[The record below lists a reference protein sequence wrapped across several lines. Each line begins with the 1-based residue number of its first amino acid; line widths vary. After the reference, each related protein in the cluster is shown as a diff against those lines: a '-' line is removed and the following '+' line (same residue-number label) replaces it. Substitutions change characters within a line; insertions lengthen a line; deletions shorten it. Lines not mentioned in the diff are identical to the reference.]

1 MLNNITQIPAP
12 RVPVIDANTG
22 LMSREWYRFFVN
34 LFDLTGD
41 GSNTTSL
48 TDLQVGPPSLDG
60 FAASIT
66 FSDLAPPIPTPTSV
80 DDLAPRDELGTL
92 AAKNSASLTA
102 DVSGILPTANGGTG
116 VSTFTANGVAYASS
130 TSVLATGSALVF
142 TSGSLGINGTPAA
155 SAILDG
161 QSTTQ
166 GFRFPNMTTTQKN
179 AISSPATG
187 LVVFDT
193 TLAKLCVYSGSA
205 WQTVTSV

>member
-34 LFDLTGD
+34 LFNLTGD
-41 GSNTTSL
+41 GSNTISL
-48 TDLQVGPPSLDG
+48 TDLQLGPPTDTAVQIG
-60 FAASIT
+60 VPYA
-66 FSDLAPPIPTPTSV
+66 DLSPPIPTPTSV
-80 DDLAPRDELGTL
+80 DDLAPRAELGTL

-187 LVVFDT
+187 LVIFDT

>member
-1 MLNNITQIPAP
+1 MPNNITQIPAP
-12 RVPVIDANTG
+12 RVSVIDANTG
-22 LMSREWYRFFVN
+22 LMSREWYRFFIN
-34 LFDLTGD
+34 LFNLTGD
-41 GSNTTSL
+41 GSNTISL

-66 FSDLAPPIPTPTSV
+66 YADVAPPVPTPTSV

-116 VSTFTANGVAYASS
+116 
-130 TSVLATGSALVF
+130 
-142 TSGSLGINGTPAA
+142 
-155 SAILDG
+155 
-161 QSTTQ
+161 QSTPTGIQ
-166 GFRFPNMTTTQKN
+166 FTNLTTTQKN

-187 LVVFDT
+187 LVIFDT

>member
-1 MLNNITQIPAP
+1 MPSNLTQIPAP
-12 RVPVIDANTG
+12 RVPVIDAKTG
-22 LMSREWYRFFVN
+22 LMSREWYRFFIN
-34 LFDLTGD
+34 LFDLTGE

-66 FSDLAPPIPTPTSV
+66 FADLAPPVPTPTSV
-80 DDLAPRDELGTL
+80 DDLAPRAELGTL

-116 VSTFTANGVAYASS
+116 
-130 TSVLATGSALVF
+130 
-142 TSGSLGINGTPAA
+142 
-155 SAILDG
+155 
-161 QSTTQ
+161 QSTPTGIQ
-166 GFRFPNMTTTQKN
+166 FTNLTTVQKN

-187 LVVFDT
+187 LVIFDT

-205 WQTVTSV
+205 WQTITSI

>member
-12 RVPVIDANTG
+12 RVSVIDANTG

-34 LFDLTGD
+34 LFDLTGE

-66 FSDLAPPIPTPTSV
+66 YADVAPPVPMPTSV

-116 VSTFTANGVAYASS
+116 
-130 TSVLATGSALVF
+130 
-142 TSGSLGINGTPAA
+142 
-155 SAILDG
+155 
-161 QSTTQ
+161 QSTPTGIQ
-166 GFRFPNMTTTQKN
+166 FTNLTTTQKN

-187 LVVFDT
+187 LVIFDT

>member
-1 MLNNITQIPAP
+1 MPSNLTQIPAP
-12 RVPVIDANTG
+12 RVPVIDAKTG

-34 LFDLTGD
+34 LFDLTGE

-66 FSDLAPPIPTPTSV
+66 FADLAPSVPTPTSV
-80 DDLAPRDELGTL
+80 DDLAPRAELGTL
-92 AAKNSASLTA
+92 AAKNSANLTA

-116 VSTFTANGVAYASS
+116 LSTFTANGVAYASS

-142 TSGSLGINGTPAA
+142 TSGSLGINGAPAA

-187 LVVFDT
+187 LVIFDT

>member
-1 MLNNITQIPAP
+1 MPNNITQIPAP
-12 RVPVIDANTG
+12 RVSVIDANTG
-22 LMSREWYRFFVN
+22 LMSREWYRFFIN
-34 LFDLTGD
+34 LFNLTGD
-41 GSNTTSL
+41 GSNTISL
-48 TDLQVGPPSLDG
+48 TDLQVGPPSLDS

-66 FSDLAPPIPTPTSV
+66 YADVAPPIPTPTSV

-116 VSTFTANGVAYASS
+116 
-130 TSVLATGSALVF
+130 
-142 TSGSLGINGTPAA
+142 
-155 SAILDG
+155 
-161 QSTTQ
+161 QSTPTGIQ
-166 GFRFPNMTTTQKN
+166 FTNLTTTQKN

-187 LVVFDT
+187 LVIFDT